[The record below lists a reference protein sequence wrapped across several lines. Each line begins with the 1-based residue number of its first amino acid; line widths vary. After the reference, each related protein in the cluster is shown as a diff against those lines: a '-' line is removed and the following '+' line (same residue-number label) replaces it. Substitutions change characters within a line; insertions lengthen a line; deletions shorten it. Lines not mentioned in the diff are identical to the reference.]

1 MVTSEYYSSE
11 ELDDIGFKS
20 VGEDVNLS
28 KSCVIANPEDV
39 VLGDRSR
46 VDDFTI
52 ITGSV
57 EIGSNVHIGA
67 FCTLG
72 GQSGIKISDFGGVS
86 HRVAIFSSSDDYAK
100 GTLSNPTVPEE
111 YKSVISGQV
120 IISKHCI
127 IGSGSVILPDLTI
140 GYATTV
146 GALSLVNRSLDCQNV
161 YAGIPVKLVSQ
172 REIKNIKDYE
182 NKYKQELE

>member
-28 KSCVIANPEDV
+28 KSCIIANPENV

-67 FCTLG
+67 FCALF
-72 GQSGIKISDFGGVS
+72 GQSGIKISNFGGVS
-86 HRVAIFSSSDDYAK
+86 HRVTIFSSSDDYTK

-120 IISKHCI
+120 TLSKHCI
-127 IGSGSVILPDLTI
+127 IGSASVILPDLTI

-146 GALSLVNRSLDCQNV
+146 GALSLVNTSLKSENV
-161 YAGIPVKLVSQ
+161 YAGIPAKIVSQ
-172 REIKNIKDYE
+172 RDVESIENYE
-182 NKYKQELE
+182 NEYKQELE